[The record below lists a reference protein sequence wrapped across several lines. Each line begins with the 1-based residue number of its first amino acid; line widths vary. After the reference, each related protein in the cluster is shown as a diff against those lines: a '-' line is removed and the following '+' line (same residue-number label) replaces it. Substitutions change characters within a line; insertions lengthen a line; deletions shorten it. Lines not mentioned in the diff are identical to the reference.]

1 MLLDHD
7 KSFSSEFLI
16 TLVVGVERKE
26 DTKLSRLKVKQKNF
40 SINYHSADFLITQR
54 RSQGFTLNFA
64 TNFNL
69 LMYLI

>member
-26 DTKLSRLKVKQKNF
+26 DTKLSRLKVKQKN
-40 SINYHSADFLITQR
+40 L
-54 RSQGFTLNFA
+54 L
-64 TNFNL
+64 TNHT
-69 LMYLI
+69 